1 LRSALAL
8 LLVSLPIIFSH
19 PCAIHVG
26 PLTYSLVF
34 APPAKINNHPSIVII
49 NTIEFSSKSAS
60 PLSPR
65 PHFPVYHVFFASP
78 DTSICQNGPAV
89 RFSLPRF
96 SCAANQMRSLFITPV
111 EPEIASK
118 ATEKV
123 ASGPR
128 SAIRRQRTV
137 RGPHARLSAE
147 TRRRR
152 MLGMVS
158 DARPEDFEV
167 QILEPPSGAGGPPNE
182 SETPSGA
189 PFQSRA
195 MRIFEQERMRLRD
208 TLSFERQ
215 HAPNS
220 EMDGPLMPPVPE
232 SRDYSGIEERQREIQ
247 RLRQVRQDIRRMA
260 RRQPAPTPPYTDRD
274 IEYMARTGT
283 GINSPRP
290 SSLTPA
296 LSPSHQPSTASSP
309 LRRLSDDFS
318 FTAQAPPYAGDV
330 SYFHVIFLASSSDRC
345 NSLFVTADFPME
357 HTKDA

>member
-1 LRSALAL
+1 
-8 LLVSLPIIFSH
+8 
-19 PCAIHVG
+19 
-26 PLTYSLVF
+26 
-34 APPAKINNHPSIVII
+34 VII
-49 NTIEFSSKSAS
+49 KIIEFSIEKRIAVVAQAS
-60 PLSPR
+60 LPR
-65 PHFPVYHVFFASP
+65 PSPFFASP
-78 DTSICQNGPAV
+78 DAPICQNGPAV
-89 RFSLPRF
+89 RFSLLRF
-96 SCAANQMRSLFITPV
+96 SRAANQMRSLFITPV
-111 EPEIASK
+111 EPEVASK

-123 ASGPR
+123 TSGPR

-158 DARPEDFEV
+158 DAHPEDFEV
-167 QILEPPSGAGGPPNE
+167 QVLEPQSGGPPNQ
-182 SETPSGA
+182 SELPSGP

-195 MRIFEQERMRLRD
+195 MRMFEQERMRLRD

-232 SRDYSGIEERQREIQ
+232 SRDYAGIEERQREIQ
-247 RLRQVRQDIRRMA
+247 RLRQVRQDLRRMA
-260 RRQPAPTPPYTDRD
+260 RRHPAPTPPYTDRD

-318 FTAQAPPYAGDV
+318 FTAQAPPYAADV
-330 SYFHVIFLASSSDRC
+330 SFLSHIPYC
-345 NSLFVTADFPME
+345 FI
-357 HTKDA
+357 

>member
-1 LRSALAL
+1 MWGTLSRSR
-8 LLVSLPIIFSH
+8 
-19 PCAIHVG
+19 
-26 PLTYSLVF
+26 LVF
-34 APPAKINNHPSIVII
+34 AAPLRADHKRS
-49 NTIEFSSKSAS
+49 TITLHRDNQHYRSLHQEAHRRC
-60 PLSPR
+60 R
-65 PHFPVYHVFFASP
+65 PNPIFQPITFFAAP
-78 DTSICQNGPAV
+78 DALIPPKWACRKIQP
-89 RFSLPRF
+89 PRF

-111 EPEIASK
+111 EPEVAFQ

-152 MLGMVS
+152 MLGIVS

-167 QILEPPSGAGGPPNE
+167 QILEPSSGGPSHENEMRSGAL
-182 SETPSGA
+182 
-189 PFQSRA
+189 FQSRGA
-195 MRIFEQERMRLRD
+195 MRMFEQDRMRLRD

-215 HAPNS
+215 HAPHS

-232 SRDYSGIEERQREIQ
+232 SRDYAGVEERQREIQ
-247 RLRQVRQDIRRMA
+247 RLRQVRQDLRRMA

-274 IEYMARTGT
+274 IDYMARTGT

-309 LRRLSDDFS
+309 VRRLSDDFS
-318 FTAQAPPYAGDV
+318 FTAQAPPYAADV
-330 SYFHVIFLASSSDRC
+330 SVFVPYSLISSLITLHWLASEFIPSPV
-345 NSLFVTADFPME
+345 LTFL
-357 HTKDA
+357 

>member
-1 LRSALAL
+1 
-8 LLVSLPIIFSH
+8 
-19 PCAIHVG
+19 
-26 PLTYSLVF
+26 
-34 APPAKINNHPSIVII
+34 
-49 NTIEFSSKSAS
+49 
-60 PLSPR
+60 
-65 PHFPVYHVFFASP
+65 
-78 DTSICQNGPAV
+78 
-89 RFSLPRF
+89 
-96 SCAANQMRSLFITPV
+96 MRSLFITPV
-111 EPEIASK
+111 EPEVASK

-123 ASGPR
+123 TSGPR

-158 DARPEDFEV
+158 DAHPEDFEV
-167 QILEPPSGAGGPPNE
+167 QVLEPQSGGPSNQSELPSGP
-182 SETPSGA
+182 

-195 MRIFEQERMRLRD
+195 MRMFEQERMRLRD

-232 SRDYSGIEERQREIQ
+232 SRDYAGIEERQREIQ
-247 RLRQVRQDIRRMA
+247 RLRQVRQDLRRMA
-260 RRQPAPTPPYTDRD
+260 RRHPAPTPPYTDRD

-318 FTAQAPPYAGDV
+318 FTVHAPPYAADV
-330 SYFHVIFLASSSDRC
+330 SFLSHIPYCFSYKKLHTPRIRLSNSPVESMKPMCQALSDFSAASRKTNTVRESTGTEPGIKQLREISETCSSSSFGWTR
-345 NSLFVTADFPME
+345 
-357 HTKDA
+357 

>member
-1 LRSALAL
+1 MGRAKSHSGVSFSLRLA
-8 LLVSLPIIFSH
+8 S
-19 PCAIHVG
+19 
-26 PLTYSLVF
+26 F
-34 APPAKINNHPSIVII
+34 APTEGQQSTITRDNQHHLNSIEKRIVVVAC
-49 NTIEFSSKSAS
+49 TSF
-60 PLSPR
+60 PLLST
-65 PHFPVYHVFFASP
+65 FFAP
-78 DTSICQNGPAV
+78 QDLLIYQNGLAV

-96 SCAANQMRSLFITPV
+96 SCTTNLMRSLFITPV
-111 EPEIASK
+111 EPEVASK
-118 ATEKV
+118 AIEKV

-137 RGPHARLSAE
+137 RGPHLRPSAE
-147 TRRRR
+147 SRRRR

-158 DARPEDFEV
+158 DARPDDFEV
-167 QILEPPSGAGGPPNE
+167 QILDPPSGGPSNE
-182 SETPSGA
+182 SDMPSGA

-195 MRIFEQERMRLRD
+195 IRMFEQERMRLRD

-232 SRDYSGIEERQREIQ
+232 SRDYAGLEERQREIQ
-247 RLRQVRQDIRRMA
+247 RLRQVRQDLRRMA

-318 FTAQAPPYAGDV
+318 FTAQPPPYPADV
-330 SYFHVIFLASSSDRC
+330 SSFHITFFSNPS
-345 NSLFVTADFPME
+345 N
-357 HTKDA
+357 

>member
-1 LRSALAL
+1 M
-8 LLVSLPIIFSH
+8 
-19 PCAIHVG
+19 
-26 PLTYSLVF
+26 
-34 APPAKINNHPSIVII
+34 II
-49 NTIEFSSKSAS
+49 NIIQFSIKNCIVVVAS
-60 PLSPR
+60 ISVSCLLP
-65 PHFPVYHVFFASP
+65 FFRLFRHLNLPKWASRKIQP
-78 DTSICQNGPAV
+78 
-89 RFSLPRF
+89 PRF
-96 SCAANQMRSLFITPV
+96 LCTANHMRSLFITPV
-111 EPEIASK
+111 EPEVASK

-147 TRRRR
+147 SRRRR

-158 DARPEDFEV
+158 DARPDEFEV
-167 QILEPPSGAGGPPNE
+167 QILDPPSGGPPNE
-182 SETPSGA
+182 TEMPSGA

-195 MRIFEQERMRLRD
+195 MRMFEQERMRLRD

-232 SRDYSGIEERQREIQ
+232 SRDYAGIEERQREIQ
-247 RLRQVRQDIRRMA
+247 RLRQVRQDLRRMA
-260 RRQPAPTPPYTDRD
+260 RRHPAPTPPYTDRD

-318 FTAQAPPYAGDV
+318 FTAQAPPYPADV
-330 SYFHVIFLASSSDRC
+330 SHFHLMLHASC
-345 NSLFVTADFPME
+345 FFVRLSQYTCYPLRRYLR
-357 HTKDA
+357 TRN